1 MIAAHVTSINSPCAD
16 RTRQVCAVLHRE
28 PPCSAVLH
36 REPSSAWEGELA
48 PSRSR
53 PDLMPALDAL
63 RASFQRGAGAPIT
76 PDTSTSA
83 ASAVRDAP
91 HVTVRVYPPVDSAN
105 ALMAAGVWR
114 GSAEGEEARLLSS
127 QREEAPPL
135 EEPAAEREEEPADCK
150 PPDPRGYLFPLLS
163 NQFNNQLI
171 GLAENIRLAQ
181 RLGRIL
187 VLSGFVEAFKNITGN
202 ASQSLASDGLD
213 FYHPSVP
220 HRLTP
225 IPDIIQLRT
234 VSSLVDCVSL
244 ETFKT
249 LCVRSR
255 SVEAHAFV
263 PEWEPRIRGGTEM
276 RQTSQGRV
284 ASTLHNPN
292 NTTTVIAA
300 AEPERW
306 QIPERLYQ
314 CRKETWPEP
323 CGASGFD
330 NYRVAPLPEL
340 SDLQFTQVRLL
351 AHDSV
356 ARVPLSSFPDGAEVP
371 TLITDGLLFKTDATI
386 PPFARSIDAVLGT
399 LGSFRWAAP
408 LQTAMDRYV
417 DTSFGPDPF
426 VAIHWRRGYS
436 DNVFTVRTAE
446 EVATE
451 LLNARRTLQEQ
462 RGDGVPA
469 NFYIASNQL
478 DEADLQRVAG
488 LMNISGMNLHSLL
501 PELARSPG
509 LQRLVGLQGRGK
521 GLDELSRVEQGVC
534 AQAAIFIGTPMSTW
548 SANVNAFRGLYSLD
562 SSVE

>member
-1 MIAAHVTSINSPCAD
+1 MLPL
-16 RTRQVCAVLHRE
+16 AVL
-28 PPCSAVLH
+28 
-36 REPSSAWEGELA
+36 PSLLEGERA
-48 PSRSR
+48 FSRSR
-53 PDLMPALDAL
+53 IQQAEFMPALDAL
-63 RASFQRGAGAPIT
+63 RTSFQQSVDAPIT
-76 PDTSTSA
+76 PDTSMSA
-83 ASAVRDAP
+83 ATAVVDVPSAPVPVP
-91 HVTVRVYPPVDSAN
+91 HVTVKVYPPVNSAN

-114 GSAEGEEARLLSS
+114 GSAEGEVRLRSAKGEEAPALDEPAVG
-127 QREEAPPL
+127 REEARTPL
-135 EEPAAEREEEPADCK
+135 DEPADCK

-213 FYHPSVP
+213 FYHSSVQ

-225 IPDIIQLRT
+225 IPEIIQLRT
-234 VSSLVDCVSL
+234 VSSLVDCISL
-244 ETFKT
+244 ETFQT
-249 LCVRSR
+249 LCIRSR

-276 RQTSQGRV
+276 RQTSKGRV

-306 QIPERLYQ
+306 QLPERLYQ

-351 AHDSV
+351 AHDSE
-356 ARVPLSSFPDGAEVP
+356 ARVPLASFPDGAEVP

-408 LQTAMDRYV
+408 LQTAMDSYV

-451 LLNARRTLQEQ
+451 LLNARQTLQEQ
-462 RGDGVPA
+462 HGDGVPA

-478 DEADLQRVAG
+478 DEADLQHVAR

-501 PELARSPG
+501 PELARSPS

-521 GLDELSRVEQGVC
+521 GLDELSRVEQGIC
-534 AQAAIFIGTPMSTW
+534 AQAAVFVGTPMSTW

-562 SSVE
+562 SGVE